1 MSKKLRLP
9 LAGVAAVTALALVPA
24 ATQAATVTAGGG
36 TTTVRLTSATAKGLA
51 SLGVQASAISPAK
64 ASSAGVAFPI
74 TGGRIDDR
82 TGAGS
87 LEHSGGL
94 RLRKGSAQIALRDFR
109 LKVGKRSTLSARVG
123 KARVTVFRLSTSRA
137 RISRSGLQTRV
148 SRVRVQ
154 LSSVGAAALNR
165 TFHVH
170 AFRAGQT
177 IATATAAVTPRTIAL
192 RGRDTALTL
201 DPSTAAALGG
211 LGVQVAPAG
220 AARLDGGAVR
230 FPISG
235 GSVNAATL
243 AGQIDHRG
251 GLRLSA
257 GSTAVTLDQ
266 PRISLG
272 TTNVLS
278 AVIGATRTT
287 VADLD
292 LGAAKTSSSGRRIT
306 VSGVAVRLNAT
317 AASALNSAF
326 GTTAL
331 TPGTPLGTATVTAE
345 AR

>member
-9 LAGVAAVTALALVPA
+9 VAGVAAVTALALVPA

-201 DPSTAAALGG
+201 DPSTAAALG
-211 LGVQVAPAG
+211 VQVAPAG

-243 AGQIDHRG
+243 AGRIDHRG

-257 GSTAVTLDQ
+257 DSTAVTLDQ

-287 VADLD
+287 IADLD